1 MADKLI
7 RMATQIADFWRHQ
20 PGQPELAVAKHIND
34 YWTYQMRRD
43 FMALL
48 DRDKV
53 TIDPIVLASAAHVH
67 LPEGEGAV

>member
-20 PGQPELAVAKHIND
+20 PGDPERAVAKHIND

-43 FMALL
+43 FLAALKGQTVDPVVQAAADHVL
-48 DRDKV
+48 LPDRD
-53 TIDPIVLASAAHVH
+53 SAA
-67 LPEGEGAV
+67 